1 MKCPYCQKQ
10 IPEDSIYCY
19 HCGKN
24 IIQEN
29 NETRQEIKLKQNPK
43 VNAFGKL
50 GLLLFFI
57 GLIVFDFIGGT
68 ILNAFQANIKIPF
81 IISSF
86 IYILAV
92 ICGIMSMK
100 VDHDDMKKGYEPS
113 GNKNY
118 AYISIFLSLFVA
130 LVNLTQ
136 VIIK

>member
-19 HCGKN
+19 HCGKK
-24 IIQEN
+24 IIQGN
-29 NETRQEIKLKQNPK
+29 NDTRQEIKLKQNPK
-43 VNAFGKL
+43 VNSFGKL

-68 ILNAFQANIKIPF
+68 IFNAFQTHIKIPF
-81 IISSF
+81 IMSSM
-86 IYILAV
+86 IYILAF
-92 ICGIMSMK
+92 ICGIISMK
-100 VDHDDMKKGYEPS
+100 VDHDDMKRGYKPS

-136 VIIK
+136 VIMK